1 MLLDY
6 LDLLSREPA
15 AWLWLMFVGIT
26 GVVVAITVH
35 EAAHAWAALRL
46 GDRTAYSLGRVSLD
60 PRRHLDPLGTLLFLI
75 ASFGWGKPTP
85 VDPDQLRGDRRAG
98 MGMVS
103 IAGPGSNMLTAAV
116 LALPVRA
123 GLVDW
128 SFPFRVA
135 SLPRSPAELAG
146 DVLSYAILFNIVLAV
161 FNLIPLAPLDG
172 FKALLAVAPKR
183 LAGELEKIERFG
195 PLPLLLLLVI
205 DIIAPVSI
213 IGSWI
218 IPLANGVGRIV
229 AGHPVF

>member
-1 MLLDY
+1 
-6 LDLLSREPA
+6 
-15 AWLWLMFVGIT
+15 
-26 GVVVAITVH
+26 
-35 EAAHAWAALRL
+35 
-46 GDRTAYSLGRVSLD
+46 
-60 PRRHLDPLGTLLFLI
+60 
-75 ASFGWGKPTP
+75 
-85 VDPDQLRGDRRAG
+85 

-123 GLVDW
+123 GLADW
-128 SFPFRVA
+128 SFPLRVA

-146 DVLSYAILFNIVLAV
+146 DVLSYAILFNVVLAV
-161 FNLIPLAPLDG
+161 FNLIPLPPLDG
-172 FKALLAVAPKR
+172 FKALLAVAPKGV
-183 LAGELEKIERFG
+183 AGELEKIERFG

-213 IGSWI
+213 IGSWV